1 MNRMLTG
8 TERLQR
14 LQREPHIAPAR
25 EAWIRQRYERIH
37 SDDTYDDLLR
47 RAAFSK
53 HDAGLLKNWIKAAS
67 EAARETFAEEKC
79 P

>member
-1 MNRMLTG
+1 MLTE
-8 TERLQR
+8 TKRIQR

-37 SDDTYDDLLR
+37 SDDTFEDLLR

-53 HDAGLLKNWIKAAS
+53 HDAGLLAHWIKAANQAV
-67 EAARETFAEEKC
+67 EETLAGERC
-79 P
+79 S